1 MPSGIEEGDDI
12 DFYNNLKRA
21 VDDQHLNE
29 EDDMALDMQAP
40 GKQDLLDDDDQYD
53 DGDFINDDFEDD
65 DDMGFMQNMGNG
77 MINK

>member
-29 EDDMALDMQAP
+29 EDDMALDMQPP